1 MRSLDDLFL
10 VWLLASMIAAL
21 LPIPRAPMMWG
32 FGMLVWP
39 CPTLPAAWV
48 ARQASWSP
56 MLCSVS
62 PERLTGGEK

>member
-21 LPIPRAPMMWG
+21 LPVPRAPMMWG

-39 CPTLPAAWV
+39 CPRSPGAWWPARRRGRQCH
-48 ARQASWSP
+48 ARYPLSDSH
-56 MLCSVS
+56 
-62 PERLTGGEK
+62 GGEK